1 MPAPV
6 PPSPSAPVP
15 SIRDTG
21 GDGDIMGAIIGSVSG
36 VLVLALLAL
45 MFCSLLKCVV
55 RAKQGQRH
63 VSQTELC
70 ADQDAASSSRQKWAG
85 TPPDAAAIALA
96 ERNMS
101 MGVAPDLPPPNNG
114 RRSSAG
120 AASLM
125 VAPPAPPP
133 GSTENDLQA

>member
-1 MPAPV
+1 
-6 PPSPSAPVP
+6 
-15 SIRDTG
+15 
-21 GDGDIMGAIIGSVSG
+21 MGAIIGSVSG

-85 TPPDAAAIALA
+85 KQPDAAAIALA
-96 ERNMS
+96 ERNMSMMGLADRNMS